1 MGATVLSNPRAVNE
15 SLMPLLCNA
24 ENAASVHPTTT
35 QYSVT
40 RDSAHL
46 GVCCGSNS
54 TLLMSLLQVWHTT
67 PSFGTLRLLMYL
79 QASAFFHLHGLFI
92 RRELQPQRQ
101 HVGGVSSAI
110 ASYSTVVIN
119 VVLFSSLYY

>member
-67 PSFGTLRLLMYL
+67 PSFGNVKATDVP
-79 QASAFFHLHGLFI
+79 A
-92 RRELQPQRQ
+92 
-101 HVGGVSSAI
+101 GVSI
-110 ASYSTVVIN
+110 FPLTWTVHTEGATATKTACWGC
-119 VVLFSSLYY
+119 LLSHCKL